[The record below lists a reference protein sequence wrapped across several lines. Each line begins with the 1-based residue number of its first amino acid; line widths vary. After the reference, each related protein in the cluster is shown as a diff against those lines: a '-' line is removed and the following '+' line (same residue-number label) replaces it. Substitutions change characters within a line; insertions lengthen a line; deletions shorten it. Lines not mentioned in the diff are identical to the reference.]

1 MKILDF
7 SIIIVYFAVLI
18 IVGIIGSRRAK
29 TSEDY
34 ILAGRNLGFFMYFGC
49 LSAVI
54 LGGASTIGTTQ
65 LGYKHGLSGMWLVFM
80 LGLGIMLLG
89 IFLIQKINNFKVMTI
104 SEFLGRR
111 FNSQTQL
118 SSALVASIYAMMVTV
133 TQVIGMGTILNV
145 LLGWD
150 LTLSMLVGGGIVLFY
165 TILGGMWSVTMTD
178 IIQFLVMTIGIFLIM
193 VPMSIS
199 SAGGWNELTLQLP
212 ETYFSLTGIGT
223 TQIFHYF
230 LLFALG
236 MVVAQDIWQRVFT
249 AKTIRIARTG
259 TVFAGVYSLLYGIA
273 VSIIGMCAFIVLP
286 NLENSQSAFA
296 SMALDTLP
304 SGILGFVLA
313 GVISALM
320 STASGTLLASSTLI
334 TNDILIKNFF
344 KINNE
349 RQFLILSRTVTTII
363 GFATIVFAIWIQDVL
378 VALDVAYAVLSGAI
392 FVPII
397 LGFFWKR
404 ATPNAAFYSIIVST
418 ITILAGLAIEGITST
433 NPILYGIATSVVV
446 MVAISLSSKKDQ
458 VNVDESLILK
468 DENERQEKTIGL

>member
-1 MKILDF
+1 MNSIDLF
-7 SIIIVYFAVLI
+7 IIIGYFAVLI
-18 IVGIIGSRRAK
+18 IVGIIGSQRAK

-49 LSAVI
+49 LAAVI

-65 LGYKHGLSGMWLVFM
+65 LGYEHGLSGMWLVFM

-89 IFLIQKINNFKVMTI
+89 IFLIKKITKFKVMTI

-118 SSALVASIYAMMVTV
+118 ISALVAAIYAMMVTV

-150 LTLSMLVGGGIVLFY
+150 LTMSMLVGGGIVLFY

-178 IIQFLVMTIGIFLIM
+178 IIQFLVMTIGIFFIM
-193 VPMSIS
+193 VPLSIS
-199 SAGGWNELTLQLP
+199 SAGGWSALSVQLP
-212 ETYFSLTGIGT
+212 ETYFSFTGIGT

-249 AKTIRIARTG
+249 AKTMKIARTG
-259 TVFAGVYSLLYGIA
+259 TVFAGVYSLLYGLA

-286 NLENSQSAFA
+286 NLEQTQNAFA
-296 SMALDTLP
+296 SMAIETLP
-304 SGILGFVLA
+304 AGVLGFVLA

-334 TNDILIKNFF
+334 TNDILKANFF
-344 KINNE
+344 KDISE
-349 RQFLILSRTVTTII
+349 KKFLILSRTVTTII
-363 GFATIVFAIWIQDVL
+363 GIATIIFAIWIQDVL

-397 LGFFWKR
+397 LGFFWKKST
-404 ATPNAAFYSIIVST
+404 AKAAFYSIIVST
-418 ITILAGLAIEGITST
+418 ITILTGLAIEGITST
-433 NPILYGIATSVVV
+433 NPILYGIATSIVV
-446 MVAISLSSKKDQ
+446 MVVVSLASQKSQAYDPTLSQ
-458 VNVDESLILK
+458 TEEIDW
-468 DENERQEKTIGL
+468 